1 MLSRGRLLL
10 CVGAAQ
16 GTLARWR
23 AGRLVDCTTFPADEA
38 GLLAFAGA
46 VAHHTRVPLHALV
59 DAVEEDYRFE
69 HLPHAG
75 ARDRSA
81 MVERR
86 ARQRYRTSPFHGAT
100 RLGRSAEGR
109 RDDRYLFAA
118 LTNPDIFTPWATAIQ
133 GAGLALAG
141 LHPLPM
147 LMPVLA
153 QRLGV
158 GSVPSLLVVS
168 TAAGL
173 RQSFIVDGELRLSR
187 LTPHAPDRERAA
199 LAVDEIAA
207 TCQYLE
213 ALRLRTAD
221 VPLDVVLVETRDSL
235 VGVLAALEP
244 RVTGL
249 RCQRIPASALA
260 QRLALDEGDIARMPD
275 LPLLALLGRQRPL
288 LNLAPAAS
296 LERHRVLGIQRSL
309 YAAAGVVGISAL
321 GFGAA
326 SVLQQRQA
334 LSNASAHQAEARA
347 WQARY
352 EAATR
357 EFPAAPASLETL
369 QRTVD
374 SAQAIAR
381 VARTP
386 ERALAAVSA
395 ALDAQPEILLRRVVW
410 RMGAPPGE
418 TDAPATGAGSQGVA
432 SRNGP
437 RTESVVLEGEVAG
450 MGGDLR
456 QTIARIDA
464 LAVRLRA
471 DPRVL
476 AATVTRLP
484 LNLSPGGSLSG
495 NTRER
500 PEQAD
505 SGATFRLVILLQEP
519 RT

>member
-1 MLSRGRLLL
+1 MLSRDRLLL
-10 CVGAAQ
+10 CVGGTQ

-23 AGRLVDCTTFPADEA
+23 AGRLVECTTYPADDA
-38 GLLAFAGA
+38 GLRAFAEA
-46 VAHHTRVPLHALV
+46 VAPHTRVPLHALV

-69 HLPHAG
+69 QLPHAG
-75 ARDRSA
+75 GRDRTA

-86 ARQRYRTSPFHGAT
+86 ARQHYRTTPFHGAAL
-100 RLGRSAEGR
+100 LGRSPEGR

-118 LTNPDIFTPWATAIQ
+118 LTNPDLFTPWATVVQ
-133 GAGLALAG
+133 TAGLAFAG

-147 LMPVLA
+147 LMPALA
-153 QRLGV
+153 HRLGV
-158 GSVPSLLVVS
+158 GTAPALLVVS

-187 LTPHAPDRERAA
+187 LTPHAADRERAV
-199 LAVDEIAA
+199 LVVDEIAA

-213 ALRLRTAD
+213 ALRLRTPD
-221 VPLDVVLVETRDSL
+221 IPLDVVLVETRDSL
-235 VGVLAALEP
+235 VGVPAALEP
-244 RVTGL
+244 RVSGL

-309 YAAAGVVGISAL
+309 YAAAGIVGIAGL

-326 SVLQQRQA
+326 NLLQQRQS
-334 LSNASAHQAEARA
+334 LSEAAAHQAEARA

-352 EAATR
+352 EAAAR
-357 EFPAAPASLETL
+357 DFPAAPAPLEVL

-386 ERALAAVSA
+386 ERALATVSA

-410 RMGAPPGE
+410 RMGDPPGD
-418 TDAPATGAGSQGVA
+418 TDLPDAGAGSA
-432 SRNGP
+432 RAAARNGP
-437 RTESVVLEGEVAG
+437 RMESVVLEGEVAG

-464 LAVRLRA
+464 LAARLRA

-476 AATVTRLP
+476 TSTVTRLP
-484 LNLSPGGSLSG
+484 LNLSPGTSLSG

-500 PEQAD
+500 PEQA
-505 SGATFRLVILLQEP
+505 GANAAFRLVIMLKEP